1 MINIYTLIFLLILII
16 FFIWVLK
23 KKINIEDFG
32 QFLWMP
38 TRNTRL
44 MSYDLRG
51 DPAGLMIYPPYYSY
65 NAPFATYLYRS
76 DRYDIDGRYFVAK
89 NNPIE
94 NQALYENDNKKR
106 LFFNVSPFASGRYIY
121 KTRKD

>member
-76 DRYDIDGRYFVAK
+76 DRYDIDGKYYVPKPAESTKPTKPAK
-89 NNPIE
+89 STKEKIKYINIYP
-94 NQALYENDNKKR
+94 
-106 LFFNVSPFASGRYIY
+106 GRYIY